1 MFGILEVSSR
11 LIFPEFKGHIFS
23 NTKSMNINYI
33 DGDFLGYQVRS
44 PYADHNES
52 IESPLVLIF
61 GDSISGGYGSAFE
74 DIWWRKLERLLKV
87 KGKDIKVIS
96 ISGYGNNT
104 GDSAKNIKNAIK
116 AISSNDLNISKII
129 YQFNFNDILPFTSSD
144 LESTSLTNSNFFIEL
159 ARFRYEHANKS
170 VFLRTIQH
178 YLGRLIRK
186 TNGTCIER
194 GWHALGPYTW
204 TFGSSPYQEEAENYW
219 REFSRSIKEIKSLT
233 SNLNIDFEI
242 FISPI
247 LYDVD
252 KSKAHKHY
260 NYLNYDFSCSTI
272 DPKNKLNKIAA
283 ETDIKIY
290 DPSSALRE
298 SFELRLREGN
308 FEPYFFAADDNHFTP
323 LAANYIAEVI
333 ATEW

>member
-104 GDSAKNIKNAIK
+104 GDSAKNW
-116 AISSNDLNISKII
+116 SGGYSW
-129 YQFNFNDILPFTSSD
+129 Y
-144 LESTSLTNSNFFIEL
+144 
-159 ARFRYEHANKS
+159 
-170 VFLRTIQH
+170 
-178 YLGRLIRK
+178 
-186 TNGTCIER
+186 
-194 GWHALGPYTW
+194 
-204 TFGSSPYQEEAENYW
+204 
-219 REFSRSIKEIKSLT
+219 
-233 SNLNIDFEI
+233 
-242 FISPI
+242 
-247 LYDVD
+247 
-252 KSKAHKHY
+252 
-260 NYLNYDFSCSTI
+260 
-272 DPKNKLNKIAA
+272 
-283 ETDIKIY
+283 
-290 DPSSALRE
+290 
-298 SFELRLREGN
+298 
-308 FEPYFFAADDNHFTP
+308 
-323 LAANYIAEVI
+323 
-333 ATEW
+333 